1 MEKPNDSSLKRIRL
15 ALAGDTMLGRGVA
28 EVLVDSRP
36 SDVIAP
42 EVVEIA
48 GSADLFILNLECC
61 ISVRGSPRPDP
72 GKPFFFRA
80 PPVAAEL
87 LQAIG
92 VDCVTLANNHALD
105 FGPVALDDTL
115 DLLADVGIDVVGAGR
130 DQTEARRSSVLS
142 HGGFSLEIM
151 GFTDHP
157 PEFAAGPESP
167 GVAFADLSSGVPAW
181 LEKAI
186 RSSTADAT
194 LVTPHWGPNMTIRPV
209 NRVKRAADALVAARA
224 TLVAGHSAHV
234 FHGVSDRVLFDLG
247 DFVDDYAVDPELR
260 NDLGLL
266 FLIELTHDGPM
277 ELEVVPLALDY
288 CHTRL
293 AVGDEA
299 DWILRRFR
307 HACHEMGTE
316 VSIRDG
322 RPVIRW

>member
-1 MEKPNDSSLKRIRL
+1 MEKPNDNSPKRIRL

-28 EVLVDSRP
+28 DVLATARP
-36 SDVIAP
+36 SDLIAP

-61 ISVRGSPRPDP
+61 ISDRGSQWPDP

-80 PPVAAEL
+80 PPAAAGL

-105 FGPVALDDTL
+105 FGPVALTDTL
-115 DLLADVGIDVVGAGR
+115 DLLADVGIDVVGAGK
-130 DQTEARRSSVLS
+130 DQAEARQSTVLS
-142 HGGFSLEIM
+142 RKGFSLEVM

-157 PEFAAGPESP
+157 LDFAAGPESP
-167 GVAFADLSSGVPAW
+167 GVAFADLSSGVP
-181 LEKAI
+181 LRVKEAI

-194 LVTPHWGPNMTIRPV
+194 LVTPHWGPNMTSRPV
-209 NRVKRAADALVAARA
+209 ARVKRAANALVATGA

-234 FHGVSDRVLFDLG
+234 FHGVWDRVLFDLG
-247 DFVDDYAVDPELR
+247 DFVDDYAVDPRLR

-266 FLIELTHDGPM
+266 FIVELTGDGPVY
-277 ELEVVPLALDY
+277 LEAVPLALDY

-293 AVGDEA
+293 AVGEEA

-307 HACHEMGTE
+307 DACQEMGTE

-322 RPVIRW
+322 RPVLSW